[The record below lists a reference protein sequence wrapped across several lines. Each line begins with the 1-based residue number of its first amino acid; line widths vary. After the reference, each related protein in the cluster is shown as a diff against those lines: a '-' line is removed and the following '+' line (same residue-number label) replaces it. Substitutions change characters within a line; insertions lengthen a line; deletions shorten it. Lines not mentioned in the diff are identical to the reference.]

1 MPQQIHL
8 AAYILTPSSHFIG
21 SWRHPFSRTDF
32 LNRALFESIGRTLEE
47 GLFDLAFLPDLL
59 AIPESNG
66 SYESYIARGSRGVV
80 NLDPTQILGVIAGV
94 TRHLGLGA
102 TMSATFY
109 PPYALARILASLD
122 HLSGGR
128 VAWNIVTTADDT
140 SAQNFGRPAVAEHD
154 SRYDRGDHVLTAI
167 TRLWRSWDG
176 GALLLD
182 KESGAF
188 ADPAKIHRLDY
199 DSGGVAVRGP
209 FQLPPTPQT
218 HPVLFQA
225 GASERGRD
233 FAARWAESIF
243 LIQSDAEHLIEIRD
257 DIRNRADKIGRD
269 PDRIKFFPAV
279 QVVLGETE
287 LVARSKQQAL
297 ADWTDPAVARDLVS
311 KYLGADVTSLPADV
325 SLDDLLEQLG
335 DKNGAT
341 STRKVVLER
350 LIEHGSSIADV
361 AQRYAETH
369 LTPQLVGTPAQ
380 VADQLQQFV
389 DAGAA
394 DGFVLT
400 PTSVPGTFED
410 VTRGLVP
417 ELQRRGVYRTEYTG
431 TTLRDHLGV
440 GDPDH
445 TRWERG
451 DDDH

>member
-1 MPQQIHL
+1 MAAQIHL

-32 LNRALFESIGRTLEE
+32 LNRSLFESIGRTLEE

-66 SYESYIARGSRGVV
+66 SYDAYIARGSRGVV
-80 NLDPTQILGVIAGV
+80 NLDPTHILAVIAGV
-94 TRHLGLGA
+94 TTHLGLGA

-154 SRYDRGDHVLTAI
+154 SRYDRADHVLTAI
-167 TRLWRSWDG
+167 TRLWRSWDP
-176 GALLLD
+176 GALVLD
-182 KESGAF
+182 KQTGEF
-188 ADPAKIHRLDY
+188 ADPAKIHRVDY
-199 DSGGVAVRGP
+199 DDGGIAVRGP

-225 GASERGRD
+225 GASDRGRD

-243 LIQSDAEHLIEIRD
+243 LIQSDAEHLREIRD

-269 PDRIKFFPAV
+269 PDRIKFFPAL
-279 QVVLGETE
+279 QVILGETDA
-287 LVARSKQQAL
+287 VAQHKQQAL
-297 ADWTDPAVARDLVS
+297 VDWTDPAVARDLIS
-311 KYLGADVTSLPADV
+311 KYLGTNVNELSDDVT
-325 SLDDLLEQLG
+325 LDDLLEQLG

-341 STRKVVLER
+341 STRKIVLEK
-350 LIEHGSSIADV
+350 LIEHGQTVAAV

-369 LTPQLVGTPAQ
+369 LTPQLVGTPER
-380 VADQLQQFV
+380 VADQLQEFV
-389 DAGAA
+389 ESGAA
-394 DGFVLT
+394 DGFVVT

-410 VTRGLVP
+410 ISRGLVP
-417 ELQRRGVYRTEYTG
+417 ELQRRGAYRTSYTG
-431 TTLRDHLGV
+431 ATLRENLGV
-440 GDPDH
+440 GEPEH
-445 TRWERG
+445 TTWDRT